1 MAREHTH
8 SIIRRKNQ
16 NTKRAQK
23 ILLYVE
29 GRNTEPSYFDL
40 LKRSNCTR
48 IPVTVRGHGIGACVD
63 FVKEVLGK
71 YNTLPAKE
79 KAKYK
84 QRWMV
89 FDNDGHEDFAEGIR
103 LARKNGF
110 KVAFSSMCIEYW
122 FMLHFYDHNGSAIP
136 LKGDSHS
143 KAQIDEINKF
153 IKKYNK
159 SSNTNVRLY
168 DEGSKKVEEELF
180 DLMLAIDEITHHHR
194 IEDAYQRAKVI
205 HQIKKR
211 NGDEFSESVTT
222 MYELLEELGTVQKDK
237 DGNFILNKK
246 L

>member
-1 MAREHTH
+1 MARNHTH
-8 SIIRRKNQ
+8 SVIQRKNQ
-16 NTKRAQK
+16 NTKKIQK

-40 LKRSNCTR
+40 LKRSNCTQ

-63 FVKEVLGK
+63 FVNEATGK
-71 YNTLPAKE
+71 FNSLPAKE

-84 QRWMV
+84 QKWLV

-103 LARKNGF
+103 LARNQGF
-110 KVAFSSMCIEYW
+110 RVAFSNMCIEYW
-122 FMLHFYDHNGSAIP
+122 FMLHFYNHDGSAIP

-153 IKKYNK
+153 INRYNRDNDANIK
-159 SSNTNVRLY
+159 LY
-168 DEGSKKVEEELF
+168 DEGSKKVEEDFF
-180 DLMLAIDEITHHHR
+180 DLMLAIDATTHHHR
-194 IEDAYQRAKVI
+194 IVDACQRASEI
-205 HQIKKR
+205 HQTKKR
-211 NGDEFSESVTT
+211 DGSEFSESVTT

-237 DGNFILNKK
+237 DDNYILNNK

>member
-1 MAREHTH
+1 
-8 SIIRRKNQ
+8 
-16 NTKRAQK
+16 
-23 ILLYVE
+23 
-29 GRNTEPSYFDL
+29 
-40 LKRSNCTR
+40 
-48 IPVTVRGHGIGACVD
+48 VTVRGHGIGACVD

-79 KAKYK
+79 KVKYK

-205 HQIKKR
+205 HQTKKR

-222 MYELLEELGTVQKDK
+222 MYELLEELGTIQRDET
-237 DGNFILNKK
+237 GNYILNSK